1 MNTDRSSEFSMVHDM
16 LHEQYGVDPIL
27 IDQDILRHYGT
38 EVIVHPCKWEN
49 CTMHIAVEHKQVSK
63 HLQQHHNINTSATS
77 GATQQITCLWTGC
90 RDAHMKPG
98 NLTRHV
104 LTHLGVRWICE
115 NCEGSLSREDA
126 FRRHAL
132 EKPNCQNAKAV
143 IKYGDGS
150 VTIDTAYLYGGWSAT
165 QNVMCIP

>member
-1 MNTDRSSEFSMVHDM
+1 
-16 LHEQYGVDPIL
+16 
-27 IDQDILRHYGT
+27 
-38 EVIVHPCKWEN
+38 
-49 CTMHIAVEHKQVSK
+49 
-63 HLQQHHNINTSATS
+63 
-77 GATQQITCLWTGC
+77 
-90 RDAHMKPG
+90 MKPG

-165 QNVMCIP
+165 QNVMCIPWSNFDWCSPAVLPAVVSLSSSVPTYIYIPIASVRHQ